1 AAVVA
6 RNGIEHQLVVKAAA
20 NDHGAPV
27 EEGLG
32 GGGAAPHQY
41 AIPLEALF
49 VRIEPPAH
57 GRMNAVAANEN
68 VAGAC
73 RARAVRVLEAGFD
86 AVFLLGKGDKGV
98 ITTDRGAAKS
108 LPYRIAQ
115 QALQMPAVNGELRH
129 LVASLHSA
137 RLAPNLLAEAIG
149 VNQLARPDC
158 HFVEP
163 GQQSQLAQLG
173 NGVRQHIDADPKL
186 ANSGRRLVD
195 LTVDAAGLEHEG
207 KRKSADPSAND
218 EDAHDYSPLSRAQAG
233 RPSSIV
239 GRAVRQKYSA
249 RP

>member
-1 AAVVA
+1 MRQHFLEPTPSVPIFPAWGRVGAIAHAIGHDPVNQLFACLAAC
-6 RNGIEHQLVVKAAA
+6 NGIKHQLVVKAPA

-137 RLAPNLLAEAIG
+137 RLAPNLLAEAI
-149 VNQLARPDC
+149 
-158 HFVEP
+158 
-163 GQQSQLAQLG
+163 
-173 NGVRQHIDADPKL
+173 
-186 ANSGRRLVD
+186 
-195 LTVDAAGLEHEG
+195 
-207 KRKSADPSAND
+207 
-218 EDAHDYSPLSRAQAG
+218 
-233 RPSSIV
+233 
-239 GRAVRQKYSA
+239 
-249 RP
+249 